1 MVLVAVTGT
10 TKVARTDRMGPDG
23 CISARYLAPKRTQY
37 QPVPGDIRG
46 AHWTCWSKSPV
57 DTQEMWR
64 FHVKWNHN
72 RFIRNAGG
80 MLNVDP
86 NLHDVSTICPDS
98 EVKLCPAT
106 FSLWTGRIYWN
117 PIQQPTIISPRW
129 SFESMN

>member
-86 NLHDVSTICPDS
+86 NLHDAFHNMSGLRGQIVSSIFPVD
-98 EVKLCPAT
+98 
-106 FSLWTGRIYWN
+106 
-117 PIQQPTIISPRW
+117 W
-129 SFESMN
+129 SDILES